1 MKTFMIVEDAPVIRK
16 VANRILSDLG
26 FLVVEAADGFEALD
40 VCRNNIPEAM
50 IVDWE
55 MPRMN
60 GVEFI
65 QEFRQLEGSERT
77 KVLYCTTEVVVP
89 DMTRAKRAGATGF
102 IMKPFNREILEFKL
116 QEAGVEVGNRMV
128 MEDEALVV

>member
-16 VANRILSDLG
+16 VANRILSDWG

-55 MPRMN
+55 MPR
-60 GVEFI
+60 I
-65 QEFRQLEGSERT
+65 PKCCTARLRWLFRT
-77 KVLYCTTEVVVP
+77 
-89 DMTRAKRAGATGF
+89 
-102 IMKPFNREILEFKL
+102 
-116 QEAGVEVGNRMV
+116 
-128 MEDEALVV
+128 